1 MAVSCIVVSIM
12 VVSDIIV
19 SDIIVESDEPSLEL
33 FELQAATDRES
44 AMAKKPYFS
53 KFFIMEFFRGFRI
66 VLY

>member
-1 MAVSCIVVSIM
+1 MVSIM

-53 KFFIMEFFRGFRI
+53 KFFIVKFF
-66 VLY
+66 